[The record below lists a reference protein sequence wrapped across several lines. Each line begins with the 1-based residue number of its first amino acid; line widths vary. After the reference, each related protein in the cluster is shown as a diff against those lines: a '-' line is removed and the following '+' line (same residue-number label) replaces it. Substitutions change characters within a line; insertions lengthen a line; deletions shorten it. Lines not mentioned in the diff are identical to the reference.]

1 MEQAFYEA
9 TADTLLGRLQRVDS
23 DIGCAM
29 VIGHNPAVQ
38 DLAMLLVDAGDPDMR
53 TQLAAKFPTAAAVT
67 LSLDGA
73 WADLGAGTVRLD
85 VLFMPRPRAS

>member
-38 DLAMLLVDAGDPDMR
+38 DLAMILTGVGDLDLR
-53 TQLAAKFPTAAAVT
+53 AQLAAKLPTGAAVT
-67 LSLDGA
+67 LSYEGT
-73 WADLGAGTVRLD
+73 WGELGAGAARLD
-85 VLFMPRPRAS
+85 DLFMPRPPRA